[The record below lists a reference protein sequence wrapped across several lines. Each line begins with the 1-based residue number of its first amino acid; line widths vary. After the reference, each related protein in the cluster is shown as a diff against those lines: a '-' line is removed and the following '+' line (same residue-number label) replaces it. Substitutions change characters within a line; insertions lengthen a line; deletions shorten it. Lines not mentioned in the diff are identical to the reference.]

1 MDSNWSRYVARA
13 LALAW
18 GGWWTFFGLASGIGE
33 RLTPLG
39 VLVRALL
46 PGGVFLATVLL
57 IWRWERAGAVLLL
70 LEALLAAAY
79 AGLGRTWFMP
89 LLLTLAQPLSS
100 PGSSCWRAASGHPH
114 SREPAASTG
123 GAGGAVGVR

>member
-1 MDSNWSRYVARA
+1 MDATWSRSIARA

-39 VLVRALL
+39 VLMHTLL
-46 PGGVFLATVLL
+46 PGGLFLATALL
-57 IWRWERAGAVLLL
+57 VWRWERVGAVLLL

-79 AGLGRTWFMP
+79 AGLGHRWLTF
-89 LLLTLAQPLSS
+89 LLLTLALPPFIAGLLLLAEGQRSPAQP
-100 PGSSCWRAASGHPH
+100 
-114 SREPAASTG
+114 
-123 GAGGAVGVR
+123 